1 MQVLILEY
9 DAILRDLL
17 CLGLKRNGFV
27 PILCADPS
35 NVRDEITMHA
45 PEAMIVD
52 NHLPFSNG
60 IDLIYELEN
69 EHLLD
74 NVYTVFLSSLGFT
87 SIVKQAIKA
96 GADDFLVKPFDM
108 DCLSLKL
115 KSHQKMERN

>member
-1 MQVLILEY
+1 MRVLILEY

-17 CLGLKRNGFV
+17 FLGLQRNGFV
-27 PILCADPS
+27 PILCADPK
-35 NVRDEITMHA
+35 NVRDEIARHD
-45 PEAMIVD
+45 PEAMIID

-60 IDLIYELEN
+60 IDLIYELNREN
-69 EHLLD
+69 LLE
-74 NVYTVFLSSLGFT
+74 NIYTVFLSSLGFT

-115 KSHQKMERN
+115 KSHTKMDRK